1 MKKVKPVASSLIVEK
16 LVSADSEVALSA
28 LASLADGKDEDIADF
43 FTGNTERFLSL
54 TRIIRY

>member
-1 MKKVKPVASSLIVEK
+1 MKKVKPVVSSLIVEK

>member
-1 MKKVKPVASSLIVEK
+1 MKPVVSSLIVEK

-54 TRIIRY
+54 AFKIHN

>member
-1 MKKVKPVASSLIVEK
+1 MKKVKPVVSSLIVEK

-54 TRIIRY
+54 TRIICN

>member
-1 MKKVKPVASSLIVEK
+1 MKKVKPVVSSLIVEK

-54 TRIIRY
+54 TRIIRN

>member
-1 MKKVKPVASSLIVEK
+1 MKPVVSSLIVEK

-54 TRIIRY
+54 ACIIRN

>member
-1 MKKVKPVASSLIVEK
+1 MKKVKPVVSSLIVEK
-16 LVSADSEVALSA
+16 LVSADFEVALSA

-54 TRIIRY
+54 TRIIRN

>member
-1 MKKVKPVASSLIVEK
+1 MKKVKPVVSSLIVEK

-54 TRIIRY
+54 ACIIHN

>member
-1 MKKVKPVASSLIVEK
+1 MKPVVSSLIVEK
-16 LVSADSEVALSA
+16 LVSTDSEVALSA

-54 TRIIRY
+54 TRIIRN